1 MAALIIAGD
10 NLQFK
15 SVKKTYGME
24 GEGFIANI
32 YLNNKKVGVYN
43 DFADGSGG
51 YPVFDTVEAVKYY
64 IKCIKS

>member
-32 YLNNKKVGVYN
+32 YLNNKK
-43 DFADGSGG
+43 SG
-51 YPVFDTVEAVKYY
+51 YITISQMEAEDTLYLIQWRLK
-64 IKCIKS
+64 KS